1 MSGECS
7 FFNFCLR
14 GRDSLV
20 SKWISQKRKIP
31 ETLKT
36 DGANI
41 YAISEYIHTVFY
53 FDKLYGSDYSCNV
66 LFNKIIA
73 INELDKNHI
82 VKFDEIIKIPF
93 DFTPYEFTERSFDD
107 MAKDVSGAEF
117 SAVTLGSVLSD
128 SEIKELLI
136 NIYHINYDLRENE
149 NIKNKTYDEIISGRF
164 IEFKDKASLSFFI
177 PYIFEISAQKVA
189 ESSKATV
196 EVPLATSSIQP
207 ELSNTTVEGYF
218 YKRATGQADS
228 KNNTYKGT
236 SRKVYSVEE
245 FKTSYTTSDCID
257 LNCEYDDFRYICDV
271 VMKECATK
279 DLNEYKAVA
288 FASKNRSSTTKQT
301 WRSLLA
307 SGYSSVQG
315 KTYLLDSTK
324 TAQANLARRAVIYV
338 LEGHDDITDGAE
350 FWDGT
355 DFIAWGL
362 ETTPQGVQKHAKFRQ
377 YKFIE
382 ISSSIYNSYKSNYS
396 SSIRYSEAGHTST
409 MTHTSTETHIH
420 KDGKIRYNIPAEV
433 FKDNLTATGDFQY
446 DTDVSTAYGLTATL
460 SAGES
465 IFWKLSKTKTLINR

>member
-177 PYIFEISAQKVA
+177 PYIFEISAKKVA
-189 ESSKATV
+189 ESSKSPV
-196 EVPLATSSIQP
+196 EVPLATSSVQP

-218 YKRATGQADS
+218 YKRTTGEADE
-228 KNNTYKGT
+228 KNKKYKGA
-236 SRKVYSVEE
+236 SKKAYAVNE
-245 FKTSYTTSDCID
+245 FKEKYYESDVID
-257 LNCEYDDFRYICDV
+257 LNINND
-271 VMKECATK
+271 
-279 DLNEYKAVA
+279 DLNI
-288 FASKNRSSTTKQT
+288 FANSTAKESSGNKKE
-301 WRSLLA
+301 SYAIA
-307 SGYSSVQG
+307 STIV
-315 KTYLLDSTK
+315 
-324 TAQANLARRAVIYV
+324 NLATYRNKTILNTLKTEGIYGYNDGGNSTSYKNNEKFSKV
-338 LEGHDDITDGAE
+338 NKKAYGATSTQAKEFLKGTDKDNKAWESRKAAYAAIIYTDLTANPTKYSNGATH
-350 FWDGT
+350 WDGREQAIYST
-355 DFIAWGL
+355 DKRG
-362 ETTPQGVQKHAKFRQ
+362 
-377 YKFIE
+377 
-382 ISSSIYNSYKSNYS
+382 ISADGEFTDDKSKS
-396 SSIRYSEAGHTST
+396 
-409 MTHTSTETHIH
+409 
-420 KDGKIRYNIPAEV
+420 KKV
-433 FKDNLTATGDFQY
+433 
-446 DTDVSTAYGLTATL
+446 
-460 SAGES
+460 
-465 IFWKLSKTKTLINR
+465 KL

>member
-177 PYIFEISAQKVA
+177 PYIFEISAKKVA
-189 ESSKATV
+189 ESSKSPV

-218 YKRATGQADS
+218 YKRTTGEADE
-228 KNNTYKGT
+228 KD
-236 SRKVYSVEE
+236 V
-245 FKTSYTTSDCID
+245 ID
-257 LNCEYDDFRYICDV
+257 LNINND
-271 VMKECATK
+271 
-279 DLNEYKAVA
+279 DLNIFANSTAKESSGNKKESYAIASTIVNLATYRNKTILNTLKTEGIYGYNDGGNSTSYKNNEKFSMEAAINALTNGKDYSNGAIRWDGFDLAAKGFNHVKAVDCGIRISETFFNSFKSA
-288 FASKNRSSTTKQT
+288 WS
-301 WRSLLA
+301 
-307 SGYSSVQG
+307 
-315 KTYLLDSTK
+315 
-324 TAQANLARRAVIYV
+324 
-338 LEGHDDITDGAE
+338 DD
-350 FWDGT
+350 
-355 DFIAWGL
+355 
-362 ETTPQGVQKHAKFRQ
+362 
-377 YKFIE
+377 
-382 ISSSIYNSYKSNYS
+382 
-396 SSIRYSEAGHTST
+396 
-409 MTHTSTETHIH
+409 
-420 KDGKIRYNIPAEV
+420 
-433 FKDNLTATGDFQY
+433 
-446 DTDVSTAYGLTATL
+446 
-460 SAGES
+460 
-465 IFWKLSKTKTLINR
+465 LINRYSGGKYTKFSDNFKAGDHKATGRNKGCICYEASAVEGLTMFWKKTDDPSFTGGYF